1 MFYNIS
7 FQENGI
13 ISLLEDSENKN
24 GDFTEII
31 QKHHQTSDLLKVYD
45 KKLFIRHSN
54 KRLVAYDMKSFQM
67 SNKTKAR
74 DINNLLFEEKDF
86 TTNSVSSLSLSHIT
100 LASLQQLVHLIEG
113 SSTQF
118 IFCLDL
124 NQSEESIKDQLRN
137 YGIIEILL
145 GKSQE
150 ILYESNLKDSSISNR
165 SSTKQEER
173 YSVLTSS
180 VKETLSAIIIQRCW
194 RLYKIN
200 RLLRETLEG
209 KEVIKDK
216 LCIIFVE

>member
-1 MFYNIS
+1 
-7 FQENGI
+7 
-13 ISLLEDSENKN
+13 
-24 GDFTEII
+24 
-31 QKHHQTSDLLKVYD
+31 
-45 KKLFIRHSN
+45 
-54 KRLVAYDMKSFQM
+54 MKSFQM

-194 RLYKIN
+194 RLYKIS
-200 RLLRETLEG
+200 RLLRETMDG
-209 KEVIKDK
+209 KEVIKDE
-216 LCIIFVE
+216 LCITFV